1 MVLSI
6 MWVIGLPIKEMIAYE
21 DVITESF
28 KSCLTWFSSTY
39 QYCEDR
45 TGRMRRGNVDMTLK
59 ELLFLVDSP
68 RDSGA
73 AWVKFLGPVVL
84 LWLGGGIVIWVIR
97 GFTKQQG
104 RGIR

>member
-1 MVLSI
+1 
-6 MWVIGLPIKEMIAYE
+6 
-21 DVITESF
+21 
-28 KSCLTWFSSTY
+28 
-39 QYCEDR
+39 
-45 TGRMRRGNVDMTLK
+45 MTLK